1 MLGKH
6 YSLGSIV
13 EETGEARIKLANF
26 EELKTQGEDIASF
39 LNTFSPDS
47 GFVYLHVIAMGAGE
61 YYGCNINGDYF
72 PERDLIARH
81 NTFVTHA
88 KVFKEHD
95 NKPHSPDYGHVA
107 FSWYNPKMHRVE
119 LILAVDKLKGK
130 EFIDRQARG
139 EQLEVSMGC
148 FPAGTKVL
156 MSDLSAKNIED
167 IIPGDM
173 VVTHKN
179 NKHQVK
185 TKMMYQYSG
194 DYYELEV
201 DYALR
206 FKATGN
212 HPIFTV
218 RDSGVVC
225 TDMRDL
231 MLGDTVV
238 RFLDNGTREPGI
250 VTNITKLDDVEN
262 LTVYNLS
269 VDTDE
274 SYVVENIAVHNCK
287 VAFDVCSICGNKA
300 KKSSDYCEH
309 IRRDKKKIYPDGRQP
324 YMINYNPTFFD
335 ISVVR
340 RRADRIAYV
349 LSKVA
354 SADASIANY
363 MADEFENLGNNIP
376 LAPEPERAVFDID
389 EAFEKDASITAPK
402 SATLSEK
409 VAMIKRINSSA
420 VKVMDDNISAL
431 IPQLEQVEPDIPV
444 ALLDKMALKY
454 SFPDILKAFALRA
467 IPMKPREATRIIIVQ
482 KGLPLDSFNDVL
494 RGLMAAKPTAADAR
508 AVLGATYRHELGSL
522 LDDFLWSRSSFLPA
536 VLDRIQMLQ
545 GREKRAAAFKL
556 DPIQSY
562 LELNPRLAF
571 GHVRRELPFQDVNGN
586 LEPGHIAVIKDSYA
600 TTPVQVSAQT
610 LERDMRRPQLKDPVL
625 NPFQTAMLM
634 GGAYLAYKDSDFL
647 KNLVNSPQ
655 GAAILA
661 AIAAMMHTKARIP
674 SVNAMQTKVAGI
686 ATDVVGKIVLPFV
699 GAHFAAAHFRN
710 RYNNGYELNAVEKL
724 IAENPDVLSIAAP
737 LAVHYGLRKHAS
749 VGDLPVLDCE
759 NMPGVEKLA
768 ELSDTAADV
777 ARDIL
782 SGIILNS
789 RRRSVLSNII
799 DMRVDGALINST
811 TDRLAQHFQANQDY
825 E

>member
-148 FPAGTKVL
+148 
-156 MSDLSAKNIED
+156 
-167 IIPGDM
+167 
-173 VVTHKN
+173 
-179 NKHQVK
+179 
-185 TKMMYQYSG
+185 
-194 DYYELEV
+194 
-201 DYALR
+201 
-206 FKATGN
+206 
-212 HPIFTV
+212 
-218 RDSGVVC
+218 
-225 TDMRDL
+225 
-231 MLGDTVV
+231 
-238 RFLDNGTREPGI
+238 
-250 VTNITKLDDVEN
+250 
-262 LTVYNLS
+262 
-269 VDTDE
+269 
-274 SYVVENIAVHNCK
+274 K
-287 VAFDVCSICGNKA
+287 VAYDVCSICGNKA

-354 SADASIANY
+354 SADASISNY

-376 LAPEPERAVFDID
+376 LAPEPERAIFDID

-402 SATLSEK
+402 SATLAEK
-409 VAMIKRINSSA
+409 IAMIKHINSSA

-536 VLDRIQMLQ
+536 VLDRIKLLQ